1 MRKLLLYITFLLF
14 IFDTNAQKFSGGEIY
29 YEQLSYRKYKITA
42 QVYRVCSDS
51 SLNSLNGFVISDSFK
66 TSMNFKRVSI
76 ARINDTCGNPCNI
89 QNQSSN
95 PGFEKHIFIDT
106 VDFNKAPFNKYVKA
120 GNCFVNFAIQQYMRD
135 ASSNIK
141 SSGSNLFYI
150 ESKVNICFKTTKN
163 KSPEFAFEPKFYA
176 CCNQPFIY
184 NMGIIDSSDVD
195 SLALELAPVLSD
207 YATPVQ
213 YNGNFNSQI
222 PMTPYCPPNP
232 GNITCRALPSAK
244 PPRGFYFDKETG
256 DFNFTPTNCYETGII
271 KVLVSEYRK
280 DSTNKFILLGQVSR
294 EMQVKVKICSDN
306 NPPYF
311 TGNNKYSVC
320 ENNQI
325 CFTIGTKDEPF
336 LPYQTI
342 LDTVK
347 VDWNHGIPGATCNV
361 VDPTAREKEMQ
372 FCWKTPITQTRTFNR
387 FGVVAYDKQCNIG
400 MSSRGYIITKKPI
413 AKTVR
418 TFKTDKCHQ
427 LKYQI
432 SPIDSINT
440 PLKNY
445 AYMVTIASVNSPTT
459 TLFFSSKNIDSF
471 NAPYSGKYLIK
482 TQTNNLN
489 FNCPVNTID
498 TVELYAAKAI
508 VVNSKDTLVCQ
519 GDSVRLSP
527 YNADFSQFRFKWYD
541 SDRGNA
547 VADTQSTYMC
557 KQTGFTKTIRYE
569 IRGGLSCVYSDSFK
583 LISRG
588 AFTLT
593 PNSHNLN
600 LCMGVDDTLSVSN
613 IIGQAPFTYE
623 WTINGQLKS
632 ISNQLALRLYND
644 AFVKVRVSDA
654 YNCPAEDTINIKSIP
669 LPKIQMTDTT
679 GCLNDTITISS
690 RLSQY
695 YPNLDYKWY
704 LDKQLSSITGSD
716 FRWVVKG
723 NQTLELKLGST
734 NACKTQKMITCNFLP
749 LPVVSILGDTIFNK
763 AHYIVLR
770 SDKDFV
776 KYRWS
781 DGRTTKDNG
790 FWAYTLGAPGKYNI
804 RLEVTDSNGCK
815 SVETHGFRTNGLTGI
830 DKAALSN
837 IVIHPNPF
845 TESISIESKEDG
857 TYSILNTEG
866 KIVAEGL
873 LTEGK
878 QSIQLKHLS
887 AGIYY
892 LQINGQ
898 KYPIIKSN

>member
-1 MRKLLLYITFLLF
+1 MRKLFLFLVLL
-14 IFDTNAQKFSGGEIY
+14 IFSFELEAQKFSGGEIY

-76 ARINDTCGNPCNI
+76 ARINDTCGNPCNV

-120 GNCFVNFAIQQYMRD
+120 GNCFVNFAIQQYRRD
-135 ASSNIK
+135 SSSNIK
-141 SSGSNLFYI
+141 SSGNNLFYI
-150 ESKVNICFKTTKN
+150 ESKVNICFNITKN
-163 KSPEFAFEPKFYA
+163 KSPEFAFEPKFYT

-207 YATPVQ
+207 FATSVQ
-213 YNGNFNSQI
+213 YNGSFNSQI
-222 PMTPYCPPNP
+222 PMTPYCPPSP
-232 GNITCRALPSAK
+232 GVINCRALPNAK

-256 DFNFTPTNCYETGII
+256 DINFTPTNCYEIGVI

-280 DSTNKFILLGQVSR
+280 DSTNKFVLLGQVSR

-311 TGNNKYSVC
+311 TGSSKYSVC

-336 LPYQTI
+336 LPYQTTY
-342 LDTVK
+342 DTVK
-347 VDWNHGIPGATCNV
+347 VDWNHGIPGSSCNV
-361 VDPTAREKEMQ
+361 VDPSAREKELK
-372 FCWKTPITQTRTFNR
+372 FCWKTPVTQKMTYNR

-400 MSSRGYIITKKPI
+400 MSSRGYFITKKPI
-413 AKTVR
+413 ATNKRIYTQS
-418 TFKTDKCHQ
+418 KCHQ

-432 SPIDSINT
+432 FPNDTLNV
-440 PLKNY
+440 PFKNY
-445 AYMVTIASVNSPTT
+445 VYTVNIASVNSPT
-459 TLFFSSKNIDSF
+459 SNIFTSYKQTDSF
-471 NAPYSGKYLIK
+471 SAPKSGQYIIK
-482 TQTNNLN
+482 TYCNYPGL
-489 FNCPVNTID
+489 NCPVNTID
-498 TVELYAAKAI
+498 TITLHVAKAI
-508 VVNSKDTLVCQ
+508 AVNSKDTLVCQ
-519 GDSVRLSP
+519 YDSIRLSP
-527 YNADFSQFRFKWYD
+527 YNDDFSQFKFKWYD
-541 SDRGNA
+541 SEIGQQ
-547 VADTQSTYMC
+547 VADTNMVYMSR
-557 KQTGFTKTIRYE
+557 QNSLRKTVRYE
-569 IRGGLSCVYSDSFK
+569 LRHQNGCLYKDSVQI
-583 LISRG
+583 ISRG

-593 PNSHNLN
+593 PDNHILN
-600 LCMGVDDTLSVSN
+600 LCMGVDDTLKVSN
-613 IIGQAPFTYE
+613 ISGQAPFTYE

-632 ISNQLALRLYND
+632 SSNQLALRLYND

-704 LDKQLSSITGSD
+704 LDHQLSSITGSD

-763 AHYIVLR
+763 AHYIQLS
-770 SDKDFV
+770 SDKVFTR
-776 KYRWS
+776 YSWS
-781 DGRTTKDNG
+781 NGSTTKDNG

-815 SVETHGFRTNGLTGI
+815 SEAVHSFRTNGLTDVNTSAKTQWQI
-830 DKAALSN
+830 Y
-837 IVIHPNPF
+837 PNPGSDIVNIIAP
-845 TESISIESKEDG
+845 ENGILKL
-857 TYSILNTEG
+857 YSAEG
-866 KIVAEGL
+866 KLIKTFSVAEGMN
-873 LTEGK
+873 K
-878 QSIQLKHLS
+878 ADVSDLS
-887 AGIYY
+887 AGYY
-892 LQINGQ
+892 LLQCGSFRSTLLIE
-898 KYPIIKSN
+898 